1 MHLATGCGIAPPD
14 FSSDS
19 DDRNDALTHSPVC
32 AEPAGLQRR
41 QRLPLSKR
49 YRPAQGQILLELLGE
64 LQTRLV
70 DIAEGGIL
78 QLNFTSK
85 VFTDGK
91 ILFVITSHW

>member
-1 MHLATGCGIAPPD
+1 MQLAIECGKTRPRL
-14 FSSDS
+14 FKRQRRS
-19 DDRNDALTHSPVC
+19 NDALPHSPVC

-64 LQTRLV
+64 LQARLV

>member
-1 MHLATGCGIAPPD
+1 MQLAIGCGKTRPRL
-14 FSSDS
+14 FKRQRRS
-19 DDRNDALTHSPVC
+19 NDALPHSPVC

-64 LQTRLV
+64 LQARLV

-91 ILFVITSHW
+91 ILFVIT

>member
-1 MHLATGCGIAPPD
+1 M
-14 FSSDS
+14 
-19 DDRNDALTHSPVC
+19 
-32 AEPAGLQRR
+32 
-41 QRLPLSKR
+41 SKR
-49 YRPAQGQILLELLGE
+49 YRPTQSQIFLKLLSE

-85 VFTDGK
+85 VFTGGK